1 MTVDLCKMEIQEVKI
16 RSSSTTSS
24 SSSSSSYI
32 WNEKVK
38 DGVTTK

>member
-1 MTVDLCKMEIQEVKI
+1 MTVALCRMEIQEAKI

-32 WNEKVK
+32 WNGKVK
-38 DGVTTK
+38 DGVTAK